1 MLLSTQRDGNRPKR
15 TGALRAEAATVD
27 SEPLLSIRA
36 VERVCDIF
44 DLLQDADHGMTLTE
58 IAERVSLPKSTAYRY
73 LAALEKRS
81 YIERDDETNIVRL
94 GFAFRPKPS
103 RRMDEFIELARSAL
117 EAMRDRTGE
126 TINIGVLDGGQ
137 FVHRLVVESG
147 HIMRLAARPGER
159 GMIHSTAIGKV
170 IAAQLPAE
178 RVQSILEIEG
188 MPRLTEHTIT
198 TAPAFMTELEKV
210 RRQGYAVDDCENQED
225 GRCIA
230 VPIKGVD
237 VAMGLSLSAPV
248 RRVRRSDVPGLAKSL
263 QELAG
268 RLAAQY
274 RSLPD

>member
-1 MLLSTQRDGNRPKR
+1 
-15 TGALRAEAATVD
+15 
-27 SEPLLSIRA
+27 
-36 VERVCDIF
+36 
-44 DLLQDADHGMTLTE
+44 MTLTE
-58 IAERVSLPKSTAYRY
+58 IADRVGLPKSTAYRY

-81 YIERDDETNIVRL
+81 YIERDEDTNIVRL

-103 RRMDEFIELARSAL
+103 RRMDEFIQLARTAL

-188 MPRLTEHTIT
+188 LPRVTEHTIT
-198 TAPAFMTELEKV
+198 TAAAFMAEVDKV
-210 RRQGYAVDDCENQED
+210 RRQGYAVDDRENQQD

-237 VAMGLSLSAPV
+237 TPMGLSLSGPV
-248 RRVRRSDVPGLAKSL
+248 RRVRRSDVPGLAKAL

-268 RLAAQY
+268 RLAAEY